1 MKPIRFDDGLAFLGR
16 HRVLLLQAVLI
27 ILATLWVFA
36 PAFHGDWLWDDF
48 EIRQDLTL
56 HNAPGLGK
64 IWFAPATPDY
74 YPIEATVLWLQWH
87 LWHENL
93 FGYHLA
99 NVGLHLLGAF
109 LVWHLLKR
117 LGVRLAW
124 LAGLLFAVH
133 PLVVESVAWVAEL
146 KNTLSL
152 PPLLL
157 AMGAFIDFSDSVDA
171 GAADS
176 RRHLLR
182 SALWFLAAMLCKSS
196 VVMFPAILLL
206 YVWWRRGRIGRAD
219 LRATAPFFAIS
230 LALGIV
236 AIRFQIHRAVGTWHL
251 PQEGPVARLADAGL
265 AVGFYF
271 SKCALPRGLLPVYPP
286 WTVRIPSLLPFIPL
300 LALGLIA
307 AFLWTRRASW
317 GRHVIF
323 GLGWFLINLLPVLGF
338 IPMAYQ
344 HIAPVA
350 DHLAYLPLI
359 GVVGLAAAGFGRAFS
374 WAGEAGREAKSA
386 APRAC
391 LAIAAAGAFGGLIAV
406 SHRYSGIFLN
416 QVTEWTYNLKYNS
429 RSPIV
434 YLNMAFAQNQA
445 GRVED
450 AIASYEQAIRLDPG
464 NAETENGVGDFLVT
478 SEKLAQAIPH
488 YRRALEID
496 PTLFG
501 TRRNLGI
508 ALYKTGRP
516 EEAVAQYRLAL
527 AKKPDD
533 SEMEANLGKALSDL
547 GRQSESIAH
556 LKRALEIDSHNA
568 EAENS
573 LGLALAGSGR
583 REEGIAHLQNALKLN
598 PEFAEARNNLGFA
611 LAGAGR
617 PDEAI
622 FQFEQALRLKPAFN
636 QAHNNLGFALAST
649 GRRKEAIAQF
659 EEALKVEPSDPK
671 AQFNLAVLLEMD
683 NRIQEAVAHLKEAV
697 RLKPDFGDARSRLYR
712 LEATE
717 ILGESA
723 PERNTPAQ
731 EKKGGK

>member
-1 MKPIRFDDGLAFLGR
+1 MKPIRFDEGLAFFGR
-16 HRVLLLQAVLI
+16 HRVRLLQAVLI
-27 ILATLWVFA
+27 TLATLWVFA

-48 EIRQDLTL
+48 EIRENLTL
-56 HNAPGLGK
+56 HSAPGLGR

-74 YPIEATVLWLQWH
+74 YPLEATVLWLQWH

-93 FGYHLA
+93 LWYHLT

-117 LGVRLAW
+117 LGVRFAW
-124 LAGLLFAVH
+124 LAGLFFAVH

-152 PPLLL
+152 LPLLL
-157 AMGAFIDFSDSVDA
+157 AMGAFIDFSDSADA
-171 GAADS
+171 GSAEA

-196 VVMFPAILLL
+196 VVMFPVVLLL

-251 PQEGPVARLADAGL
+251 PQEGAFARLADAGL
-265 AVGFYF
+265 AIGFYF
-271 SKCALPRGLLPVYPP
+271 SKCVFPRGLLPVYPP
-286 WTVRIPSLLPFIPL
+286 WTIRLPSPLPFIPL
-300 LALGLIA
+300 LVLGLLA
-307 AFLWTRRASW
+307 VFLWTHRATW
-317 GRHVIF
+317 GRHVLF

-350 DHLAYLPLI
+350 DHLVYLPLI
-359 GVVGLAAAGFGRAFS
+359 GIAGLAAAGFGRAYS
-374 WAGEAGREAKSA
+374 WADEAGRSAKSA
-386 APRAC
+386 MLRA
-391 LAIAAAGAFGGLIAV
+391 LLTVAAAGAFGWLAV
-406 SHRYSGIFLN
+406 ISHRYSGIFLN
-416 QVTEWTYNLKYNS
+416 QVTEWTYDLKYNS

-445 GRVED
+445 GRVDD

-478 SEKLAQAIPH
+478 CEKIAQAIPH

-508 ALYKTGRP
+508 ALYKIGQP
-516 EEAVAQYRLAL
+516 AEAVEQYQLAL
-527 AKKPDD
+527 ARKPDD

-583 REEGIAHLQNALKLN
+583 SGEGIAHLEKALKLD
-598 PEFAEARNNLGFA
+598 PEFAEAHNNLGFA
-611 LAGAGR
+611 LAGLGR

-622 FQFEQALRLKPAFN
+622 FQFEQALRLKPDFGK
-636 QAHNNLGFALAST
+636 AHNNLGFALAST

-659 EEALKVEPSDPK
+659 EEAIKVEPADPK

-683 NRIQEAVAHLKEAV
+683 NRIPEAVAHLKEAV
-697 RLKPDFGDARSRLYR
+697 RLKPDFEDARSKLYK
-712 LEATE
+712 LEAAE

-723 PERNTPAQ
+723 PGGDAPAQ
-731 EKKGGK
+731 AKKGEN

>member
-1 MKPIRFDDGLAFLGR
+1 MIPIHLNDIPGLLKR
-16 HRVLLLQAVLI
+16 HRVGLLQAVLI
-27 ILATLWVFA
+27 ILAALWAFG
-36 PAFHGDWLWDDF
+36 PAFHGEWLWDDF
-48 EIRQDLTL
+48 EIRENLTL
-56 HNAPGLGK
+56 HNGPGLGK

-74 YPIEATVLWLQWH
+74 YPLEATVLWVQWH
-87 LWHENL
+87 LWHENVL
-93 FGYHLA
+93 GYHLA
-99 NVGLHLLGAF
+99 NVGLHLAGAF

-117 LGVRLAW
+117 LGVRFAW
-124 LAGLLFAVH
+124 LGGLLFAVH

-157 AMGAFIDFSDSVDA
+157 AMEAYVDYSDSADA
-171 GAADS
+171 GRTNARS
-176 RRHLLR
+176 HLIR

-196 VVMFPAILLL
+196 VVMFPVVLLL
-206 YVWWRRGRIGRAD
+206 YAWWRRGRIGRAD
-219 LRATAPFFAIS
+219 LRSTAPFFAIS

-251 PQEGPVARLADAGL
+251 PQEGLIGRIADAGL
-265 AVGFYF
+265 AIGFYF
-271 SKCALPRGLLPVYPP
+271 SKCVFPRGLLPVYPP
-286 WTVRIPSLLPFIPL
+286 WAVRLPSLIPFIPL
-300 LALGLIA
+300 LLLGALG
-307 AFLWTRRASW
+307 AFLWTRRATW
-317 GRHVIF
+317 GRHALF
-323 GLGWFLINLLPVLGF
+323 GIGWFLINLLPILGF

-374 WAGEAGREAKSA
+374 WAGGSGRPAGAG
-386 APRAC
+386 PIRAC
-391 LAIAAAGAFGGLIAV
+391 LAIAAAAGLGGLVLA
-406 SHRYSGIFLN
+406 SHRHSGIFLN

-450 AIASYEQAIRLDPG
+450 AIASCEQAIRLDPG
-464 NAETENGVGDFLVT
+464 NAETENGVGDFLVA
-478 SEKLAQAIPH
+478 SEKVAQAIPH
-488 YRRALEID
+488 YKRALEID

-508 ALYKTGRP
+508 ALYNTGRL
-516 EEAVAQYRLAL
+516 EEAIGQYRLAL
-527 AKKPDD
+527 AGKPGD
-533 SEMEANLGKALSDL
+533 SEMEANLGKALGEL

-556 LKRALEIDSHNA
+556 LKRALEIDANNA

-583 REEGIAHLQNALKLN
+583 ADEGIAHLRKALLLD
-598 PEFAEARNNLGFA
+598 PGFAEAHNNLGFA
-611 LAGAGR
+611 LANAGR
-617 PDEAI
+617 ADEAI
-622 FQFEQALRLKPAFN
+622 SQFEHALRLRPDFAK
-636 QAHNNLGFALAST
+636 AHNNLGFALASA

-659 EEALKVEPSDPK
+659 EEALKLEPADPK

-683 NRIQEAVAHLKEAV
+683 NRIHEAIAHLKEAV
-697 RLKPDFGDARSRLYR
+697 RLKPDFDDARSGLYR
-712 LEATE
+712 LEAIE
-717 ILGESA
+717 ILDESA
-723 PERNTPAQ
+723 PGRDSPHQAR
-731 EKKGGK
+731 KGGN